1 MLRIALLYNYGGT
14 YLDTDIITLQ
24 THPDTSQIPNFV
36 AFEEPGSINGA
47 ILRLQA
53 HHAMLSI
60 VGRDMGRTTVMSSR
74 DQMY

>member
-1 MLRIALLYNYGGT
+1 MLRIALLYKYGGT

-24 THPDTSQIPNFV
+24 QHPDTSQLPNFV

-53 HHAMLSI
+53 QHSMLNFVGQEMCKI
-60 VGRDMGRTTVMSSR
+60 VVRLCIS
-74 DQMY
+74 